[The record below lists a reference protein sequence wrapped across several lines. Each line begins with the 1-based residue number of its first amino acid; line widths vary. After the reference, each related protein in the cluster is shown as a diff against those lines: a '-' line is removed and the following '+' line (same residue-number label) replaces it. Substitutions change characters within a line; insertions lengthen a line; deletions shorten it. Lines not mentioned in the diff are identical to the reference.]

1 MPDVILPSERSTM
14 SETPASTTRVTTDRC
29 EYTAAFLLLRLFLGL
44 RTLLAGIEKFE
55 ANKSFSFSNYTENM
69 TRMATGI
76 SSYSFIPLWA
86 SKSFA
91 MSLGIILAIV
101 GVAVLLGIKS
111 RISLFVAGLVYVA
124 LGFGLMAVQEGEGV
138 AWIGMQV
145 LMFVVAL
152 VLVRHER
159 FAVWGDKTY

>member
-1 MPDVILPSERSTM
+1 MT
-14 SETPASTTRVTTDRC
+14 ETPASNSSIIVRG

-44 RTLLAGIEKFE
+44 RTLMAGLEKFE
-55 ANKSFSFSNYTENM
+55 ANRSFSTANYSENM

-76 SSYSFIPLWA
+76 SNNSVIPLWA
-86 SKSFA
+86 AKAFA
-91 MSLGIILAIV
+91 MPLGYILTIL
-101 GVAVLLGIKS
+101 GVTILLGIKS
-111 RISLFVAGLVYVA
+111 RVSLFIAGLVYTG

-152 VLVRHER
+152 VLVRNDR
-159 FAVWGDKTY
+159 FAVWGDKHY